1 MTTVAIIGGSG
12 AYDLLAAGSLGNAKK
27 VRVIKTPFGKVS
39 NIRKFE
45 GEEFSFYFLSRHGD
59 DGYKIAAPFVNYR
72 ANIWAL
78 KSLGTERILS
88 WSGPGVINPEME
100 VGSYAVPDDIID
112 MTKSRP
118 STFFEKGGLGFIRMN
133 TPFCPDLRHGLLF
146 ALEAQDLPR
155 YDRGTYLCTEGPRLE
170 TPAEIKLY
178 YSYGA
183 DLVGMTLVPEAFLAR
198 ELEICYASIC
208 YLTNYAE
215 GVAARDYRQ
224 GALFEGMQTEEEKNS
239 VEAAVERLP
248 EIATQ
253 ALKAVA
259 GHPRECNCKDAM
271 LRYKNRGDIGDDW
284 RTWIDP

>member
-12 AYDLLAAGSLGNAKK
+12 AYDLLAAGSMGKQKK
-27 VRVIKTPFGKVS
+27 IRAIKTPFGKVS

-133 TPFCPDLRHGLLF
+133 TPFCPDLRHSLLF
-146 ALEAQDLPR
+146 ALEAQKLPR
-155 YDRGTYLCTEGPRLE
+155 YDRGAYLCTEGPRLE

-239 VEAAVERLP
+239 VEAAVDRLP